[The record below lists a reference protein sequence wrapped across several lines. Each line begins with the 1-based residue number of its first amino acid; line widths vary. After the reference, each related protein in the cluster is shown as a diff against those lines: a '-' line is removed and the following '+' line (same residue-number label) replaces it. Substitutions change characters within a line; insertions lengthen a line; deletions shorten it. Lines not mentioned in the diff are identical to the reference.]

1 MILIVLQTLSQKMD
15 TDILIKIIAG
25 LISLL
30 IVLVGVIYKNI
41 ISSIEKNDFKIN
53 ETFDKIEK
61 NFDNKFRN
69 LETEVRENNTK
80 IKEIITRQDTE
91 IQLINK
97 QISLLDSEIKY
108 LTRRLNRIEGLDSD
122 HY

>member
-1 MILIVLQTLSQKMD
+1 MD
-15 TDILIKIIAG
+15 IDLALKIITG

-30 IVLVGVIYKNI
+30 ILLVGVIYNGI
-41 ISSIEKNDFKIN
+41 IKSIEKNDVKIN
-53 ETFDKIEK
+53 ETFNKIEK
-61 NFDNKFRN
+61 TFDDKFKM

-80 IKEIITRQDTE
+80 IKEIIARQDTE

-108 LTRRLNRIEGLDSD
+108 LTRRLNRVEGLDSD
-122 HY
+122 RY